1 MAIAVELTEM
11 TSATARRRRDTS
23 IDDIEREPAYWP
35 WPTSRIIIISSGYRP
50 ATRRRYELRAHHF
63 LDR

>member
-23 IDDIEREPAYWP
+23 IGRYRAR
-35 WPTSRIIIISSGYRP
+35 TSVLALADVKDY
-50 ATRRRYELRAHHF
+50 HHF
-63 LDR
+63 FRLSTGDKTPL